1 MPSSLAL
8 QDRQSVRDSLR
19 KAIASSSGFQRWQ
32 LDKGLTTP
40 VRVDAL
46 DTQIRNYLQETL
58 ETLAY

>member
-8 QDRQSVRDSLR
+8 HDRQSVRDSLR
-19 KAIASSSGFQRWQ
+19 KAIASSSGFKRWQ

-40 VRVDAL
+40 SQAEMLDAQVRA
-46 DTQIRNYLQETL
+46 YLQETL